1 MTIMKN
7 ALGNTP
13 GVLLASGLTL
23 NDHRNAI
30 MERTAKTGFYNGHE
44 TLEFKDKDPI
54 GYERIFSKVRAGLV
68 NSREVAKKIE
78 IGRAS
83 CRERV

>member
-30 MERTAKTGFYNGHE
+30 MERTAKTGF
-44 TLEFKDKDPI
+44 
-54 GYERIFSKVRAGLV
+54 
-68 NSREVAKKIE
+68 
-78 IGRAS
+78 
-83 CRERV
+83 